1 MQGRGKAGGP
11 TRRTKTPGHPTG
23 AKMDMAMVNGWIREG
38 QSLRGIAKRLGMS
51 RNTLKKRLLEQQ
63 DPGLSLLRAGKLE
76 AYFAAVS
83 EILAREPHARAVEIH
98 RRLADQGYQGSYD
111 LVKRRVRSLRLEA
124 LQPAKGVAAH
134 AGQRADADL
143 DRVEA
148 GGRTCFLFTLTLC
161 HSRRVYAELLDKPDL
176 DMFLDCHQRAFRF
189 FQGVPREVAYE
200 RTRNKWIKRLTG
212 NGGGFNLP
220 LTRFAAHCGFAP
232 CDAPAAAP
240 WSAGRLKRPLRLVEA
255 AFLRGYPLESL
266 TAANGALLAWLLA
279 REAVPS
285 EGDRGPSI
293 QEKFG
298 AERAQL
304 GALPKTPWAKFTP
317 KLAGPLRTGHV
328 EGHEADGRNG
338 SGAFPDRREAET
350 AGIRRAAPPR
360 AG

>member
-1 MQGRGKAGGP
+1 MKGRRKAGGP
-11 TRRTKTPGHPTG
+11 TRVRKRKRASPMG

-63 DPGLSLLRAGKLE
+63 DPSISLLRAGKLE
-76 AYFAAVS
+76 AYFAAIG
-83 EILAREPHARAVEIH
+83 EILATEPHARAVEIH
-98 RRLADQGYQGSYD
+98 RRLSEQGYQGSYD

-124 LQPAKGVAAH
+124 LNPAHGSTPMP
-134 AGQRADADL
+134 GQRADADL

-161 HSRRVYAELLDKPDL
+161 HSRRIYAELLDKPDL
-176 DMFLDCHQRAFRF
+176 DLFMDCHQRAFRF

-200 RTRNKWIKRLTG
+200 RTRNKWVKRLTG
-212 NGGGFNLP
+212 NGGFNLP
-220 LTRFAAHCGFAP
+220 VTRFAAHSGFVP
-232 CDAPAAAP
+232 CDAPPAAP
-240 WSAGRLKRPLRLVEA
+240 WAAGRLKRPLRLVEA
-255 AFLRGYPLESL
+255 AFLRGYPLDTL
-266 TAANGALLAWLLA
+266 AAANAALLAWLLA

-293 QEKFG
+293 QERF
-298 AERAQL
+298 AVERSIL
-304 GALPKTPWAKFTP
+304 GPLPKSPWAKFTP
-317 KLAGPLRTGHV
+317 KLAGPGRAGHPDT
-328 EGHEADGRNG
+328 HEAEVRGG
-338 SGAFPDRREAET
+338 SAGFPDRREAES